1 MSSGIV
7 MNIQRFSLNDGPG
20 IRTTVFLKGCN
31 LRCQWCHNPESWEA
45 VPQVLY
51 DERKCVHCGCCETN
65 GPQSC
70 VRQAKVICGTEMTA
84 QQAVSQALRDVRFY
98 GKDGGVTFSGGEP
111 LLQPA
116 FVSDCIQLLK
126 SSGIH
131 TCIETALHVSLDSLP
146 PSIFEADLI
155 IADLKSIDSTVHR
168 FISGTGNERILNNLR
183 LLSEK
188 GIPMWIRMPLAF
200 GINTDESQLRR
211 AARFLMGLSS
221 VQQIDLL
228 PVLNHAADKYRSI
241 GKEMRPFN
249 TDTDSTELAH
259 SVYAFLLKESGNE
272 LPLHCMV

>member
-45 VPQVLY
+45 APQVLY

-116 FVSDCIQLLK
+116 FVSACIQLLK

-131 TCIETALHVSLDSLP
+131 TCIETALNVSLDNLP
-146 PSIFEADLI
+146 ASIFEADLI
-155 IADLKSIDSTVHR
+155 IADLKSIDAQVHR
-168 FISGTGNERILNNLR
+168 FISGAGNERILNNLR
-183 LLSEK
+183 LLSER
-188 GIPMWIRMPLAF
+188 GIPMWIRMPLAS

-228 PVLNHAADKYRSI
+228 PVLNHAAEKYRSI
-241 GKEMRPFN
+241 GKEMTPFN
-249 TDTDSTELAH
+249 TDIDSTELAH
-259 SVYAFLLKESGNE
+259 SVCAFLMKESGHA